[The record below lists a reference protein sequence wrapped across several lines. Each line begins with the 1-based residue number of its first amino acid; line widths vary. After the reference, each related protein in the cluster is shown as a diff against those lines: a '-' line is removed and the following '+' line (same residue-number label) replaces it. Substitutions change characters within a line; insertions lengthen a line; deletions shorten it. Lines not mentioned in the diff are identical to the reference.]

1 MANVAVMVENGMS
14 LQEIS
19 RLVGQ
24 FDQRSMLY
32 LVGQKISGALA
43 RGRPL
48 EAVVSHLDY
57 LPRELPSFLNRGL
70 TQRELGEELAAVA
83 RLNYQRLSSR
93 SSQLLELTQPLIL
106 VMIAAVVV
114 VMYLSILMPIYQSLQ
129 VVE

>member
-1 MANVAVMVENGMS
+1 MG
-14 LQEIS
+14 I
-19 RLVGQ
+19 R
-24 FDQRSMLY
+24 
-32 LVGQKISGALA
+32 
-43 RGRPL
+43 
-48 EAVVSHLDY
+48 
-57 LPRELPSFLNRGL
+57 
-70 TQRELGEELAAVA
+70 EELAAVA